1 MHNLDSFYIVFNL
14 TIEHSPSIQFYAHIL
29 LLELL
34 LISCSSM
41 QKCFYAPL
49 THFYFVLEVRLVV
62 WH

>member
-1 MHNLDSFYIVFNL
+1 
-14 TIEHSPSIQFYAHIL
+14 
-29 LLELL
+29 
-34 LISCSSM
+34 M